1 MRGSLGE
8 KIGEGAYADVHAWAP
23 GQVLKLFKG
32 GFPRRHSWWEARMVR
47 AAFAAGAPAPE
58 VFDEVTLE
66 GRFGIVLQRL
76 DGPTLLQLSR
86 SGAMTPEQTGAILA
100 TLAISVHRT
109 APPPD
114 VLSLRDWMGGTL
126 RLSGDMLPK
135 RIATGILTLIERLSP
150 GDGLCHGDLHPG
162 NVIMTADGPR
172 LIDWG
177 GATRA
182 PGGLDLACCHVILC
196 ELAPETV
203 ADPERPRA
211 VNAVVQSE
219 YARLAGMSA
228 TALTAAMEPYL
239 SIVRVRTLLG
249 PAGSPALRERLI
261 RHVEATLRAAG

>member
-1 MRGSLGE
+1 MHGSLGG
-8 KIGEGAYADVHAWAP
+8 KIGEGAWSDVHAWAP
-23 GQVLKLFKG
+23 GQVVKLFKA
-32 GFPRRHSWWEARMVR
+32 GFTRRHSWWEARMTR

-58 VFDEVTLE
+58 VFDEVTVE
-66 GRFGIVLQRL
+66 GRFGVVLQRL

-114 VLSLRDWMGGTL
+114 VLPLRDTEAGSS
-126 RLSGDMLPK
+126 RLSGGMLPEH
-135 RIATGILTLIERLSP
+135 IATGILTLIERLAP

-182 PGGLDLACCHVILC
+182 PAGLDLACCHFLLS
-196 ELAPETV
+196 ELVPESVT
-203 ADPERPRA
+203 DPERPRA
-211 VNAVVQSE
+211 VNAAMQSE
-219 YARLAGMSA
+219 YARLAGMSPA
-228 TALTAAMEPYL
+228 ALTAAMEPYL
-239 SIVRVRTLLG
+239 PIIHVRVLLG
-249 PAGSPALRERLI
+249 PAGSPALRERLLQ
-261 RHVEATLRAAG
+261 RVEAALRLEG